1 MRLRTFI
8 LLILVLIL
16 VGALALVLLGN
27 SGIGPLASFFGDD
40 GDTTVTDETD
50 GEGVDEPLQPP
61 PTATPGLEDVVV
73 AKVNIPVGTMLT
85 TELLEVQR
93 WPRDNIALQGGYTF
107 TDTTRLVGRIA
118 KVDVSRGQSI
128 LSPMLALNPTDVA
141 SFGSDLALYVP
152 FGEVAIAFPVDRF
165 NGAALAMRPG
175 DNVDVI
181 MTMRIVAIDPQ
192 FGTILPNQI
201 ERVIQSAL
209 LDGQEFLFPPVTN
222 GRLEFIPEINQVAAI
237 VPSTLGLQGQ
247 DFTAGLP
254 IPKRVTQ
261 LTIQQAEVLYVGTWF
276 DPLELL
282 EDQQLNQPP
291 EAAAAAAEEGE
302 EGGEVS
308 EETGNGA
315 EAEGVG
321 FGFTSTTIPGRL
333 ERIPDVVILSMSS
346 QDALAFN
353 WAMIRGVDIDLA
365 LRSPGD
371 QTVFVTTSVSL
382 PQIIDQGGLAIPE
395 QSNFDLHPSMD
406 DVIFPSLP
414 PGNVNNQPEE

>member
-27 SGIGPLASFFGDD
+27 SGIGPLAGLFDGGGD
-40 GDTTVTDETD
+40 GDVTEEPD
-50 GEGVDEPLQPP
+50 GEGTDEPLQPP

-73 AKVNIPVGTMLT
+73 ARVHIPVGTMLT
-85 TELLEVQR
+85 DDLLEVQR
-93 WPRDNIALQGGYTF
+93 WPRTNIALQGGYTF

-128 LSPMLALNPTDVA
+128 LSPMLALNPTDIA

-152 FGEVAIAFPVDRF
+152 FGQVAVAFPIDRF

-175 DNVDVI
+175 DAVDVM
-181 MTMRIVAIDPQ
+181 MTLRIVNIDPQ
-192 FGTILPNQI
+192 FGTVLPNQI

-209 LDGQEFLFPPVTN
+209 LNGEPFLFPAVSN
-222 GRLEFIPEINQVAAI
+222 GRLEFVPEINQVAAI
-237 VPSTLGLQGQ
+237 VPSDIGLPGQ
-247 DFTAGLP
+247 DFTQGLP

-261 LTIQQAEVLYVGTWF
+261 LTIQQARVLYVGTWV
-276 DPLELL
+276 DPRELEQ
-282 EDQQLNQPP
+282 EQIAAQ
-291 EAAAAAAEEGE
+291 AAAAAQAGE
-302 EGGEVS
+302 EGS
-308 EETGNGA
+308 ALPTP
-315 EAEGVG
+315 
-321 FGFTSTTIPGRL
+321 TPIPSRL
-333 ERIPDVVILSMSS
+333 ERTPDVVILSMPS
-346 QDALAFN
+346 QDALALN
-353 WAMIRGVDIDLA
+353 WAMIRGVDVNLA

-395 QSNFDLHPSMD
+395 QSNFDLHPSMED
-406 DVIFPSLP
+406 IEPPVLP
-414 PGNVNNQPEE
+414 PVNPNEEEE

>member
-27 SGIGPLASFFGDD
+27 SGIGPLAGLFGDD
-40 GDTTVTDETD
+40 GDTTATDETD

-73 AKVNIPVGTMLT
+73 AKVNIPVGTMLRP
-85 TELLEVQR
+85 ELLEVQR
-93 WPRDNIALQGGYTF
+93 WPRTNIALQGGYTF
-107 TDTTRLVGRIA
+107 TDTARLIGRIA
-118 KVDVSRGQSI
+118 KVDISRGQSV
-128 LSPMLALNPTDVA
+128 LSPMLALNPTDIA

-175 DNVDVI
+175 DSVDVI
-181 MTMRIVAIDPQ
+181 MTMRVVGIDPQ
-192 FGTILPNQI
+192 FGTILPNRI

-209 LDGQEFLFPPVTN
+209 LDGEPFLFPPVTE

-237 VPSTLGLQGQ
+237 VPSTLGLESQ
-247 DFTAGLP
+247 DFTPGLP

-276 DPLELL
+276 DPLELI
-282 EDQQLNQPP
+282 EQQQLDQPQQAGAP
-291 EAAAAAAEEGE
+291 A
-302 EGGEVS
+302 EGGEDGGEVVGD
-308 EETGNGA
+308 EAGA
-315 EAEGVG
+315 EMEG
-321 FGFTSTTIPGRL
+321 FGFTSTTLPGRV

-353 WAMIRGVDIDLA
+353 WAMIRGVAIDLA

-395 QSNFDLHPSMD
+395 QSNFDLHPSME
-406 DVIFPSLP
+406 DVTYPSLP
-414 PGNVNNQPEE
+414 PGNINDQPGQ

>member
-16 VGALALVLLGN
+16 VGALALILLGN
-27 SGIGPLASFFGDD
+27 SGMGPLAGLFGGSDNNN
-40 GDTTVTDETD
+40 GDTADQQT
-50 GEGVDEPLQPP
+50 GEDDTSEPLLPP
-61 PTATPGLEDVVV
+61 PTPTPGLEDVVV
-73 AKVNIPVGTMLT
+73 ARANIPVGTMLT
-85 TELLEVQR
+85 DELLEVQR
-93 WPRDNIALQGGYTF
+93 WPRNNIALQGGYTF

-118 KVDVSRGQSI
+118 KVDISQGQSV
-128 LSPMLALNPTDVA
+128 LSPMLALNPTDIA

-152 FGEVAIAFPVDRF
+152 FGEVAVAFPVDRF

-175 DNVDVI
+175 DSVDLM
-181 MTMRIVAIDPQ
+181 MTLRVVAIDPQ
-192 FGTILPNQI
+192 FGTILPNQV

-209 LDGQEFLFPPVTN
+209 LDGQAFLFPPVTN

-237 VPSTLGLQGQ
+237 VPSTIGIQGQ
-247 DFTAGLP
+247 DFTPGLP

-276 DPLELL
+276 DPLELK
-282 EDQQLNQPP
+282 
-291 EAAAAAAEEGE
+291 AE
-302 EGGEVS
+302 V
-308 EETGNGA
+308 
-315 EAEGVG
+315 EAEVAAGLRAPTDA
-321 FGFTSTTIPGRL
+321 FDESTTIPGRL

-346 QDALAFN
+346 QDALALN
-353 WAMIRGVDIDLA
+353 WAMIRGVDINLA

-395 QSNFDLHPSMD
+395 QSNFDLHPSME
-406 DVIFPSLP
+406 DVIIPSLP
-414 PGNVNNQPEE
+414 PWNVNEAEAEQQQQ

>member
-27 SGIGPLASFFGDD
+27 SGVGPLAGFFNGGGDD
-40 GDTTVTDETD
+40 SNGAVADETG
-50 GEGVDEPLQPP
+50 GEDSGEPLQPP

-85 TELLEVQR
+85 DDLLEVQR
-93 WPRDNIALQGGYTF
+93 WPRTNIALQGGYTF

-118 KVDVSRGQSI
+118 RVDVARGQSV
-128 LSPMLALNPTDVA
+128 LSPMLALNPTDIA

-152 FGEVAIAFPVDRF
+152 FGQVAVAFPVDRF

-175 DNVDVI
+175 DAVDVM
-181 MTMRIVAIDPQ
+181 MTLRIVDIDPQ
-192 FGTILPNQI
+192 FGTVLPNQI

-209 LDGQEFLFPPVTN
+209 LNGEPFLFPAVTN
-222 GRLEFIPEINQVAAI
+222 GRLEFIPEINQVVAI
-237 VPSTLGLQGQ
+237 VPSTLALEGQ
-247 DFTAGLP
+247 DFTEGLP

-261 LTIQQAEVLYVGTWF
+261 LTIQQAKVLYVGTWV
-276 DPLELL
+276 DPRELE
-282 EDQQLNQPP
+282 QQQIAAQ
-291 EAAAAAAEEGE
+291 AAAQAGGG
-302 EGGEVS
+302 EGGSVP
-308 EETGNGA
+308 TP
-315 EAEGVG
+315 
-321 FGFTSTTIPGRL
+321 TPIPSRL
-333 ERIPDVVILSMSS
+333 ETTPDVVILSMSS
-346 QDALAFN
+346 QDALALN
-353 WAMIRGVDIDLA
+353 WAMIRGVDINLA

-395 QSNFDLHPSMD
+395 QSNFDLHPSME
-406 DVIFPSLP
+406 DVALPILP
-414 PGNVNNQPEE
+414 PENPNETP

>member
-27 SGIGPLASFFGDD
+27 SGIGPLAGLFDGGGD
-40 GDTTVTDETD
+40 VTEEPD
-50 GEGVDEPLQPP
+50 GEGTDEPLQPP

-73 AKVNIPVGTMLT
+73 ARVHIPVGTMLT
-85 TELLEVQR
+85 DDLLEVQR
-93 WPRDNIALQGGYTF
+93 WPRTNIALQGGYTF

-128 LSPMLALNPTDVA
+128 LSPMLALNPTDIA

-152 FGEVAIAFPVDRF
+152 FGQVAVAFPIDRF

-175 DNVDVI
+175 DAVDVL
-181 MTMRIVAIDPQ
+181 MTLRIVNIDPQ
-192 FGTILPNQI
+192 FGTVLPNQI

-209 LDGQEFLFPPVTN
+209 LNGEPFLFPAVSN
-222 GRLEFIPEINQVAAI
+222 GRLEFVPEINQVAAI
-237 VPSTLGLQGQ
+237 VPSDIALPGQ
-247 DFTAGLP
+247 DFTQGLP

-261 LTIQQAEVLYVGTWF
+261 LTIQQARVLYVGTWV
-276 DPLELL
+276 DPRELEQ
-282 EDQQLNQPP
+282 EQIAAQ
-291 EAAAAAAEEGE
+291 AAAAAQAGE
-302 EGGEVS
+302 EGAALP
-308 EETGNGA
+308 TP
-315 EAEGVG
+315 
-321 FGFTSTTIPGRL
+321 TPIPSRL
-333 ERIPDVVILSMSS
+333 ERTPDVVILSMPS
-346 QDALAFN
+346 QDALALN
-353 WAMIRGVDIDLA
+353 WAMIRGVDVNLA

-395 QSNFDLHPSMD
+395 QSNFDLHPSME
-406 DVIFPSLP
+406 DVEPPVLP
-414 PGNVNNQPEE
+414 PVNPNEEEE

>member
-16 VGALALVLLGN
+16 LAAAVLLVLGN
-27 SGIGPLASFFGDD
+27 NGTGPLASFFNNDAGNGDVAEPGED
-40 GDTTVTDETD
+40 G
-50 GEGVDEPLQPP
+50 GSDEPLLPP
-61 PTATPGLEDVVV
+61 PTATPGLENVIV
-73 AKVNIPVGTMLT
+73 AKVNIPVGTILT
-85 TELLEVQR
+85 DELLEVQR
-93 WPRDNIALQGGYTF
+93 WPQTNIALQGGYTF

-128 LSPMLALNPTDVA
+128 LSPMLALNPTDIA

-152 FGEVAIAFPVDRF
+152 FGEVAVAFPVDRF

-175 DNVDVI
+175 DTIDVMMTLRVVD
-181 MTMRIVAIDPQ
+181 IDPQ
-192 FGTILPNQI
+192 FGTILPNRV

-209 LDGQEFLFPPVTN
+209 LDGRPFLFPPVTN

-237 VPSTLGLQGQ
+237 VPSVIGIEGQ
-247 DFTAGLP
+247 DFSPGLP

-276 DPLELL
+276 DYRELEELRAAAQAAAQPEEGAAPTPEAPITSIPARLEL
-282 EDQQLNQPP
+282 
-291 EAAAAAAEEGE
+291 
-302 EGGEVS
+302 
-308 EETGNGA
+308 T
-315 EAEGVG
+315 
-321 FGFTSTTIPGRL
+321 
-333 ERIPDVVILSMSS
+333 PDLVILSMSS
-346 QDALAFN
+346 QDALALN

-395 QSNFDLHPSMD
+395 QSSFDLHPSVED
-406 DVIFPSLP
+406 IVLPTFPSENP
-414 PGNVNNQPEE
+414 NEEQ

>member
-16 VGALALVLLGN
+16 FGALALVVLGN
-27 SGIGPLASFFGDD
+27 SGVGPLAGFFNGDEN
-40 GDTTVTDETD
+40 GDVTEQPD
-50 GEGVDEPLQPP
+50 GEDTEEPLLPP

-73 AKVNIPVGTMLT
+73 ARVNIPVGTMLT
-85 TELLEVQR
+85 DDLLEVQR
-93 WPRDNIALQGGYTF
+93 WPRTNIALQGGYTF

-128 LSPMLALNPTDVA
+128 LSPMLALNPTDIA

-152 FGEVAIAFPVDRF
+152 FGEVAVAFPVDRF

-175 DNVDVI
+175 DAVDVM
-181 MTMRIVAIDPQ
+181 MTLRIVDVDPQ
-192 FGTILPNQI
+192 FGTVLPNQI

-209 LDGQEFLFPPVTN
+209 LNGEPFLFPPVTN

-237 VPSTLGLQGQ
+237 VPSTISLEGQ
-247 DFTAGLP
+247 DFTEGLP

-261 LTIQQAEVLYVGTWF
+261 LTIQQARVLYVGTWT
-276 DPLELL
+276 DPRDLE
-282 EDQQLNQPP
+282 QQQIDAQ
-291 EAAAAAAEEGE
+291 AAARAGGDEGAALP
-302 EGGEVS
+302 
-308 EETGNGA
+308 TP
-315 EAEGVG
+315 
-321 FGFTSTTIPGRL
+321 TPIPSRL
-333 ERIPDVVILSMSS
+333 ETTPDVVILSMSS
-346 QDALAFN
+346 QDALALN
-353 WAMIRGVDIDLA
+353 WAMIRGVDIHLA

-395 QSNFDLHPSMD
+395 QSNFDLHPSME
-406 DVIFPSLP
+406 DVTLPVLP
-414 PGNVNNQPEE
+414 PTNPNESQSP

>member
-27 SGIGPLASFFGDD
+27 MGTGPLAGFFNGAGENND
-40 GDTTVTDETD
+40 VAQETED
-50 GEGVDEPLQPP
+50 AGIQEPLLPP
-61 PTATPGLEDVVV
+61 PTATPGLENVVV
-73 AKVNIPVGTMLT
+73 AKANIPVGTLIT
-85 TELLEVQR
+85 NDLLEVQR
-93 WPRDNIALQGGYTF
+93 WPRTNIALQGGYTF
-107 TDTTRLVGRIA
+107 TDTTRLVGRIT

-128 LSPMLALNPTDVA
+128 LSPMLALNPTDIA

-175 DNVDVI
+175 DRVDVM
-181 MTMRIVAIDPQ
+181 MTLRVVDIDPQ
-192 FGTILPNQI
+192 FGTVLPNQI
-201 ERVIQSAL
+201 QRVIQSAL
-209 LDGQEFLFPPVTN
+209 LAGQPFLFEKDTN

-237 VPSTLGLQGQ
+237 VPSTIDLPGQ

-261 LTIQQAEVLYVGTWF
+261 LTIQQARVLYVGTWE
-276 DPLELL
+276 DPRELE
-282 EDQQLNQPP
+282 QQQIAAQ
-291 EAAAAAAEEGE
+291 AAAQAA
-302 EGGEVS
+302 
-308 EETGNGA
+308 GA
-315 EAEGVG
+315 P
-321 FGFTSTTIPGRL
+321 TPTPIPSRL
-333 ERIPDVVILSMSS
+333 EQTPDVVILSMSS
-346 QDALAFN
+346 QDALSLN
-353 WAMIRGVDIDLA
+353 WAMIRGVDIHLA

-395 QSNFDLHPSMD
+395 QTNFDLHPSMN
-406 DVIFPSLP
+406 DVEPPILP
-414 PGNVNNQPEE
+414 AENPNEVP

>member
-27 SGIGPLASFFGDD
+27 NGTGPLAGFFNRD
-40 GDTTVTDETD
+40 GDNGDVVEETD
-50 GEGVDEPLQPP
+50 GEDTSEPLLPP

-85 TELLEVQR
+85 DDLLEVQR
-93 WPRDNIALQGGYTF
+93 WPRTNIALQGGYTF

-118 KVDVSRGQSI
+118 KVDVSRGQSV
-128 LSPMLALNPTDVA
+128 LSPMLALNPTDIA

-152 FGEVAIAFPVDRF
+152 FGQVAVAFPVDRF

-175 DNVDVI
+175 DAVDVM
-181 MTMRIVAIDPQ
+181 MTLRIVDIDPQ
-192 FGTILPNQI
+192 FGTVLPNQI

-209 LDGQEFLFPPVTN
+209 LNGEPFLFPAVSN
-222 GRLEFIPEINQVAAI
+222 GRLEFIPEVNQVAAI
-237 VPSTLGLQGQ
+237 VPSTIALDGQ
-247 DFTAGLP
+247 DFTEGLP

-261 LTIQQAEVLYVGTWF
+261 LTIQQARVLYVGTWV
-276 DPLELL
+276 DPKELEQ
-282 EDQQLNQPP
+282 QQLAAQ
-291 EAAAAAAEEGE
+291 AAAQAGEDGAAGP
-302 EGGEVS
+302 
-308 EETGNGA
+308 TP
-315 EAEGVG
+315 
-321 FGFTSTTIPGRL
+321 TPIPSRL
-333 ERIPDVVILSMSS
+333 ETIPDVVILSMSS
-346 QDALAFN
+346 QDALALN
-353 WAMIRGVDIDLA
+353 WAMIRGVDINLV

-395 QSNFDLHPSMD
+395 QSNFDLHPSME
-406 DVIFPSLP
+406 DVTLP
-414 PGNVNNQPEE
+414 VLSPTNPNENP